1 MRGFSEEERERIREE
16 LCEAGGQLFGTHG
29 LQKTTIED
37 ITGDIDIGTSTFY
50 RFYDSK
56 EELYVAVLEE
66 AGEDVRRRMS
76 EAGVAET
83 DDPQEAVE
91 QLLKVIIEE
100 IERNPLARRIT
111 VDPETRQRLQD
122 HRSDAERKA
131 DHEADLQFIRSIV
144 DPFLEEDR
152 LHGKDPEVVA
162 EAIAAIFFQRQN
174 PGLQAGR
181 ESRTPG
187 CFFNGDCR
195 AGYSTFTPAGD

>member
-16 LCEAGGQLFGTHG
+16 LREAGGQLFGTYG

-37 ITGDIDIGTSTFY
+37 ITEDVDIGTSTFY

-100 IERNPLARRIT
+100 IEQNPLARRIT

-152 LHGKDPEVVA
+152 LHGQDPEVVA
-162 EAIAAIFFQRQN
+162 EAIAAIPYLCLHRDEISDDNYQRVLEFVVESFTR
-174 PGLQAGR
+174 GLATT
-181 ESRTPG
+181 E
-187 CFFNGDCR
+187 
-195 AGYSTFTPAGD
+195 

>member
-16 LCEAGGQLFGTHG
+16 LREAGGQLFGTHG

-37 ITGDIDIGTSTFY
+37 ITGDVDIGTSTFY

-56 EELYVAVLEE
+56 EELYLAVLEE

-152 LHGKDPEVVA
+152 LHGQDPEVVA
-162 EAIAAIFFQRQN
+162 EAIAAIPYLCLHRDEIGDDNYQRVLEFVVESFTR
-174 PGLQAGR
+174 GLATT
-181 ESRTPG
+181 E
-187 CFFNGDCR
+187 
-195 AGYSTFTPAGD
+195 